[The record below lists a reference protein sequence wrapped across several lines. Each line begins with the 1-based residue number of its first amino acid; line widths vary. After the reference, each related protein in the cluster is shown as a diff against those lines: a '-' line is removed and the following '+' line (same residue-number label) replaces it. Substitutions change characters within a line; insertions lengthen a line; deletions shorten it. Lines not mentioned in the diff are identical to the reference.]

1 MCRPLAMQAEDPR
14 PSAVESG
21 EVSVLGV
28 GTPRGVGGVYSAPA
42 NMFACVAVV
51 GPAVSLH

>member
-1 MCRPLAMQAEDPR
+1 MQAEDPR